1 MKRASMLLGLVLL
14 AGCSSP
20 DDGARVNA
28 GTLPDERDPTFPIF
42 SAALVYNC
50 GTLDCHGNHYRNLR
64 LYGYGGLRK
73 SDVRS
78 DFGNPTLP
86 APDELAANYQALMG
100 LEPEKMAEVVRDGG
114 KDPERLT
121 LVRKARA
128 TENHKGGP
136 VVVAGNDMD
145 RCLTSWLT
153 GQIDDAACR
162 ASVPWKF
169 P

>member
-1 MKRASMLLGLVLL
+1 MKRASILLGLVLVT
-14 AGCSSP
+14 ACSSP
-20 DDGARVNA
+20 DEGARVSA
-28 GTLPDERDPTFPIF
+28 GTLPDERDPKFVYF
-42 SAALVYNC
+42 SSALVYSC
-50 GTLDCHGNHYRNLR
+50 GTLDCHGNQYRNLR

-86 APDELAANYQALMG
+86 SPEELAANYQALMG
-100 LEPEKMAEVVRDGG
+100 LEPSVMAEVVRDQGRN
-114 KDPERLT
+114 PERLT

-136 VVVAGNDMD
+136 VVVAGDDMD

-153 GQIDDAACR
+153 SQIDEAACR
-162 ASVPWKF
+162 ASVPWTF